1 MTSGE
6 GKAVVGT
13 ERARTV
19 QLGEEPLRE
28 SARGPILMVLG
39 GLALLTGIAVLIAV
53 GLNRLLA
60 PIVLP
65 DQLAADGTWLIRVEG
80 KPTLFG
86 AIEVVGTAYDKPSGS
101 ARGPHVIGTCDS
113 TAQFQERFGNLR
125 MEADGAYAGRDRI
138 MARPIPQR

>member
-6 GKAVVGT
+6 GKSGAGI
-13 ERARTV
+13 ERAGTV

-39 GLALLTGIAVLIAV
+39 GLALLAGMVVLIAV
-53 GLNRLLA
+53 GLNRLMA

-65 DQLAADGTWLIRVEG
+65 DQLSADGAWLIRVEG

-101 ARGPHVIGTCDS
+101 ARGPYVIGNCDS
-113 TAQFQERFGNLR
+113 TEQFRERFGSLR
-125 MEADGAYAGRDRI
+125 LEADGAYAGPDRI
-138 MARPIPQR
+138 MERPRPQR